1 MGSKYGGIGFA
12 VFILLT
18 VVFAM
23 FFPDICRKWGSYQTK
38 ALIFPLIQVIMFG
51 MGTTLGP
58 ADFLR
63 AFKMP
68 KAVVC
73 GLVLQFTVM
82 PMLGIG
88 LGKLMGFSPEI
99 VAGMILVGSAPGGV
113 ASNVITYLAKGNVA
127 LSVTMTACSTMASP
141 LMTPFLMS
149 WLAGAIVPV
158 NFGDMFFSIVWMI
171 VVPIVGGLI
180 ANEVLK
186 RVNWRG
192 AWIDQVLSL
201 ISMVGIAIVLAI
213 IVAESR
219 DDLLKVGVWLILAAI
234 IHNGLGYLLG
244 YWGAYAAGLEE
255 SARRTVAIE
264 VGMQN
269 CGMATGLAI
278 NVLKSAQIALPAAIF
293 GPWMSISGA
302 MLAAWWQGSAV
313 SSEPENAKATET
325 KSGESKAAEAG
336 QTK

>member
-18 VVFAM
+18 VAFAM
-23 FFPDICRKWGSYQTK
+23 CFPDVCRKWGTYETK

-58 ADFLR
+58 DDFLR
-63 AFKMP
+63 ALKMP
-68 KAVVC
+68 GAVLC

-82 PMLGIG
+82 PLLGYFIG
-88 LGKLMGFSPEI
+88 KSMGFPPEI
-99 VAGMILVGSAPGGV
+99 AAGMILVGAAPGGV

-141 LMTPFLMS
+141 IMTPLLMS
-149 WLAGAIVPV
+149 WLAGTIVPV
-158 NFGDMFFSIVWMI
+158 DFGSMFSSIIWMI
-171 VVPIVGGLI
+171 VIPIGGGLV

-186 RVNWRG
+186 RLKWRG
-192 AWIDQVLSL
+192 EWLDRCLSL
-201 ISMVGIAIVLAI
+201 VSMVGIAIVLAI

-219 DDLLKVGVWLILAAI
+219 NDLLNVGMWLILAAI
-234 IHNGLGYLLG
+234 AHNGLGYLLG
-244 YWGAYAAGLEE
+244 YWGAYFAGLEE

-278 NVLKSAQIALPAAIF
+278 QVLKSTQIALPAAIF

-302 MLAAWWQGSAV
+302 MLAAWWQGSATEV
-313 SSEPENAKATET
+313 AAKSTSGEPISSESMSH
-325 KSGESKAAEAG
+325 KS
-336 QTK
+336 

>member
-23 FFPDICRKWGSYQTK
+23 SFPDICRKWGTYETK

-63 AFKMP
+63 AFRMP
-68 KAVVC
+68 KAVLC
-73 GLVLQFTVM
+73 GMVLQFTVM
-82 PMLGIG
+82 PLLGIG
-88 LGKLMGFSPEI
+88 IGKAMGFTPEI
-99 VAGMILVGSAPGGV
+99 VAGMILVGAAPGGV

-141 LMTPFLMS
+141 VMTPLLMS
-149 WLAGAIVPV
+149 WLAGTIVPV
-158 NFGDMFFSIVWMI
+158 NFGSMFSSIIWMI

-180 ANEVLK
+180 ANEILK
-186 RVNWRG
+186 RFNWRG
-192 AWIDQVLSL
+192 AWIDRVLSL
-201 ISMVGIAIVLAI
+201 ISMVGIAVVLAI

-219 DDLLKVGVWLILAAI
+219 NDLLNVGVWLIVAAI
-234 IHNGLGYLLG
+234 LHNGLGYLLG
-244 YWGAYAAGLEE
+244 YWGAYCSGLSE
-255 SARRTVAIE
+255 SERRTVAIE

-293 GPWMSISGA
+293 GPWMSVSGA

-313 SSEPENAKATET
+313 ESIVDSTSPSKPE
-325 KSGESKAAEAG
+325 SGASISVD
-336 QTK
+336 